1 MFERVLPITFP
12 NASEGLMLDQCGDNN
27 NGKFFPFSARSEQ
40 SNEDG
45 RDAEV
50 GGEDGGVVD
59 EGVGAIFGEEE
70 TAMKAAML

>member
-1 MFERVLPITFP
+1 
-12 NASEGLMLDQCGDNN
+12 MLDQCGDNN
-27 NGKFFPFSARSEQ
+27 NGEFFPLSARSEQ

-45 RDAEV
+45 RDAEAS
-50 GGEDGGVVD
+50 GEDGGVVD